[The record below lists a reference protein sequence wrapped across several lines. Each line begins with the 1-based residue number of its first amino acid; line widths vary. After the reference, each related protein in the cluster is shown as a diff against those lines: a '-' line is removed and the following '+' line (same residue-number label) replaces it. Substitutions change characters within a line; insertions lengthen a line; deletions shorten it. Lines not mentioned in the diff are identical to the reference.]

1 MGSRDSQRAISGK
14 AITKVHAS
22 QLPERTTQRRAH
34 EA

>member
-22 QLPERTTQRRAH
+22 QWPESPTQRRAH

>member
-1 MGSRDSQRAISGK
+1 MGSRNSQRAISGK

-22 QLPERTTQRRAH
+22 QLPEWPTQRCAH